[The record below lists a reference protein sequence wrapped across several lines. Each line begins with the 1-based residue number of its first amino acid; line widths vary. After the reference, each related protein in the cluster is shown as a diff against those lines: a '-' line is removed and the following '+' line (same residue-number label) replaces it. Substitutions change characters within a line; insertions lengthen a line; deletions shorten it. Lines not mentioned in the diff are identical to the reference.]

1 MIVNLFSVPI
11 MIGNIDLKKVKLKNE
26 GFSNKWLSQT
36 KTSHGFK
43 NVFEPGSEKYVGN
56 LFADSL
62 GELIKRSFM
71 LRFTAVWE
79 NNYMKND
86 FQEPH
91 IHVHSHFSFIIYKKA
106 NESNTVFLNPSK
118 YLLQSLDLGNII
130 PENYKLSL
138 RQGQFVIFP
147 SFLEHMVLQGNNY
160 TTVSG
165 NFNIKEKI

>member
-1 MIVNLFSVPI
+1 M
-11 MIGNIDLKKVKLKNE
+11 
-26 GFSNKWLSQT
+26 
-36 KTSHGFK
+36 
-43 NVFEPGSEKYVGN
+43 
-56 LFADSL
+56 
-62 GELIKRSFM
+62 
-71 LRFTAVWE
+71 FTAVWE

>member
-11 MIGNIDLKKVKLKNE
+11 MIGNIDLEKVKIKNDK
-26 GFSNKWLSQT
+26 FSHKWLSQT

-43 NVFEPGSEKYVGN
+43 NVFEPASEKYVGN

-71 LRFTAVWE
+71 LMFTAVWE
-79 NNYMKND
+79 NNYIKND

-91 IHVHSHFSFIIYKKA
+91 IHVHSHFSFIVYKKA

-160 TTVSG
+160 TTISG